1 MPLRA
6 NILITI
12 LFCVILT
19 LWITSYVITNIYQ
32 VVDEF
37 ELNWVNKDITKYQR
51 ENLILRNK
59 ILEAESLHTIAGRA
73 KESGYIPATIIYLR

>member
-19 LWITSYVITNIYQ
+19 LWITGYVITNIYQ

-37 ELNWVNKDITKYQR
+37 ELNRVNKEVTKYQR
-51 ENLILRNK
+51 ENLILQNK
-59 ILEAESLHTIAGRA
+59 ILEAESLRVISEKA
-73 KESGYIPATIIYLR
+73 KQSGYIMGKIIYLK